1 MQVRIRHNY
10 TTALTSWERFSKD
23 QRRIVQKLAADL
35 YAIKKETEQTAIA
48 LGYSHAC
55 RTSIE
60 ICRGE
65 CCRWHFPK
73 TFNEGDFLA
82 IIGSLTEAERDDLS
96 HRILGSDS
104 QSGQCILLMPDGCFL
119 SFRSRPMVCTNA
131 YPCFASRAYW
141 EIKEAGNHRSKPFFK
156 DLSNLILTSGQHQ
169 TGYSQ

>member
-48 LGYSHAC
+48 LGYSYAC

-73 TFNEGDFLA
+73 TFNEADFLA
-82 IIGSLTEAERDDLS
+82 IIGSLTQTERDDLS

-104 QSGQCILLMPDGCFL
+104 QSGQCALLMPDGCFL

-131 YPCFASRAYW
+131 YPCFAGRAYW
-141 EIKEAGNHRSKPFFK
+141 EIKEAGNRRAKPFFK
-156 DLSNLILTSGQHQ
+156 ELNDLILASGQR
-169 TGYSQ
+169 